1 MKTERGKFITLE
13 GVEGTGKTT
22 QCALLC
28 DYLRRHD
35 VDVLETR
42 EPGGT
47 PLGENARKLLLE
59 PGDDA
64 PSARAELLLF
74 LAARAQLAARVI
86 TPALEAGKWVVCDR
100 FSDATIA
107 YQGYGRGLDVEAI
120 KNLNEFATGGLKPDR
135 TILLDLDVETGITR
149 ALTGKKEFDGDT
161 QGDRMENQGLKFH
174 GRVRDGYLA
183 LAKREPGRIRTIPVS
198 GSIMDVHELV
208 VSLIE
213 PLFLAKAK

>member
-28 DYLRRHD
+28 DYLRARD
-35 VDVLETR
+35 VDILETR

-47 PLGENARKLLLE
+47 PLGESIRKLLLE

-64 PSARAELLLF
+64 PSVRAELLLF
-74 LAARAQLAARVI
+74 LAARAQLVARI
-86 TPALEAGKWVVCDR
+86 IMPALEAGKWVLCDR

-120 KNLNEFATGGLKPDR
+120 KNLNEFATAGLKPER

-149 ALTGKKEFDGDT
+149 ALTAKKEFDGYAR
-161 QGDRMENQGLKFH
+161 GDRMENETLKFH
-174 GRVRDGYLA
+174 NRVRDGYLA
-183 LAKREPGRIRTIPVS
+183 LAEKEPGRIRTIPVS
-198 GSIMDVHELV
+198 GSIMDVHKLV

-213 PLFLAKAK
+213 PFVLARAK

>member
-1 MKTERGKFITLE
+1 MATERGKFITLE

-22 QCALLC
+22 QVALLC
-28 DYLRRHD
+28 DYLRGHD
-35 VDVLETR
+35 VDVVETR

-47 PLGENARKLLLE
+47 PLGESARRLLLE

-74 LAARAQLAARVI
+74 LAARAQLVARVI
-86 TPALEAGKWVVCDR
+86 MPALEAGKWVICDR

-120 KNLNEFATGGLKPDR
+120 KSLDEFATGGLSPDR

-149 ALTGKKEFDGDT
+149 AVAGKKEFGGAGR
-161 QGDRMENQGLKFH
+161 GDRMESEDLKFH
-174 GRVRDGYLA
+174 RRVRDGYLS
-183 LAKREPGRIRTIPVS
+183 LAEQEPGRIRTIQVS
-198 GSIMDVHELV
+198 GSIEDVHESIV
-208 VSLIE
+208 TLIE
-213 PLFLAKAK
+213 PFFAKAT

>member
-1 MKTERGKFITLE
+1 MTTERGKFITLE

-28 DYLRRHD
+28 DYLRGHD
-35 VDVLETR
+35 IDVLETR

-47 PLGENARKLLLE
+47 PLGENARRLLLE

-64 PSARAELLLF
+64 PSAQAELLLF
-74 LAARAQLAARVI
+74 LAARAQLTARVI
-86 TPALEAGKWVVCDR
+86 TPALEAGIWVICDR

-107 YQGYGRGLDVEAI
+107 YQGCGRGLDVEAI
-120 KNLNEFATGGLKPDR
+120 KSLNEFATGGLKPDR

-149 ALTGKKEFDGDT
+149 AVAGKKEFAGDT
-161 QGDRMENQGLKFH
+161 PGDRMENENLKFH
-174 GRVRDGYLA
+174 RRVRSGYLD
-183 LAKREPGRIRTIPVS
+183 LAGQEPGRIRTITVA

-213 PLFLAKAK
+213 PFFAGAK